1 MTEESII
8 EILQLTMYTI
18 GMMSAPA
25 IIVIVVVG
33 IVSNVIQTVTQVR
46 DQALAFVPKVIGVG
60 IVLVIAVPW
69 YLQLMES
76 YTMTIFAMIANGGE

>member
-1 MTEESII
+1 
-8 EILQLTMYTI
+8 MYTI

>member
-1 MTEESII
+1 
-8 EILQLTMYTI
+8 MYTI

-33 IVSNVIQTVTQVR
+33 IVSNGIQTVTLVR

-69 YLQLMES
+69 YLQVMES
-76 YTMTIFAMIANGGE
+76 YTMTIYAMIANGGE